1 MFVVSSAKIHLFLPT
16 ILYILTIHLYFLPF
30 AHFLLFTLHFL
41 FLFVLQSKDFIVF
54 LQKNQTTYQMKR
66 NKKTFYTLLYIAGII
81 SIWLL
86 PLQAFGS
93 IKLDGKR
100 LSAKD
105 GLSCN
110 TVNDIIQDRDGF
122 IWLGTPNGMSRY
134 DGYQFI
140 NFTYLSKNS
149 GQKSHH
155 SISQLIND
163 EKHGLI
169 WGYNPSNIL
178 CCFDLETAHF
188 SDYFDKENAT
198 LLKNR
203 FKSQNGM
210 WLFSEDFGAR
220 YLTYSNGKFQ
230 ATDYTTKNG
239 KLIGDHQ
246 LQMTEDAKQNVWIAS
261 DKGLNRITP
270 DGKSHLKLKNQHI
283 ITLTTDGNHI
293 AVLTDKG
300 DAFLYDN
307 SGKLVRKSHLPSMVG
322 YVGKS
327 RASFFWQGEW
337 YIFTQEETFAMNL
350 KTGIFHKPAI
360 QIPNAMSKFFLK
372 SYEFLYDKKGNAY
385 LFSKNGKLYK
395 KFHLLD
401 DKAYINSRDK
411 NFVAAEDANGNVYI
425 VSYGNGLFIYNRKE
439 DELQHFSTA
448 DKNSLFHSNFLL
460 SVFIDRSGCIW
471 ICTGEGVYCCRELKD
486 LNTEHVKIEPN
497 TNREWSN
504 YVRHISN
511 IGNDKLAVTTRAN
524 ITYIYDAKT
533 QQRTLEMQTDACV
546 YDYAIDPQGKKW
558 IATKG
563 DGIYID
569 NVRYWKYEK
578 NHYAPSASFYKT
590 IFDKQGRAWI
600 ATWGEGLLITPQTT
614 GQQPRKF
621 EQFLNANGKEAQIHD
636 LLLDHKGR
644 LWICSNNG
652 ILMVNTVEKKITAQ
666 KFLRFSDENGKLP
679 VSEINCGIE
688 AHDGKLWFAATGGI
702 LKCSYNEKTGEL
714 KYELFDTSKGL
725 TDNNTRSLE
734 EDNYGNIW
742 IGTEEGIS
750 RLNAKTNDIRSFQ
763 IGRTIFSNNFT
774 ENCAT
779 KLNDGRLVF
788 GVSDGMIFIQPSR
801 TISMPPAHMKA
812 VITDLS
818 INGISIYEAENEQFL
833 TKALNYT
840 REISLPHDK
849 NSFNIHFS
857 NFDYPHI
864 QDAIYQYYME
874 GIDNTWRPMTSI
886 NHAEFSDLNPGSYTL
901 HIRTRIGSNQWSE
914 ETLLHITIC
923 QPWYNTVWAWC
934 IYLLIISG
942 AGVLYYRSWLRNF
955 ELNQQIAL
963 EKQMSDF
970 RINFFTHISHEFRTP
985 LAIIQSAVEKMMTK
999 GEGYASKNTIYTL
1012 SRGTKRLQRLINQLM
1027 EFRKINTSNMKLNV
1041 EKGEIIGFVRS
1052 IYNDFYTVAKQKDIS
1067 MSFTP
1072 WTSNHE
1078 MLFDQEK
1085 VGTIVYNLLSNAV
1098 KYTPDKGIISVKLYL
1113 ENNIVFFSV
1122 EDNGPGIK
1130 PEREADLFK
1139 PFMHGYASKGGM
1151 GIGLYTAHQMAE
1163 IHKGSLT
1170 YERSLNLG
1178 GSHFCLALPND
1189 AGGYQ
1194 PEDIIEKK
1202 ALDDHSID
1210 KDEIEMIVKE
1220 MTPKAINNVTVM
1232 VIEDD
1237 PDMLEQIKSEL
1248 SVYFHVETFMNG
1260 KTGCENIRKIKPALL
1275 ISDIQL
1281 PEMSGYEIVSNIKA
1295 DPETQNIPV
1304 IMLTAFEDTSH
1315 ILKAY
1320 KNFVDDYMVKP
1331 CNFKLLI
1338 ARALQFVA
1346 MDLKA
1351 KQQAEEKAQLQEKA
1365 LQENA
1370 PQENPEQTPG
1380 GKAILIKPVK
1390 ELKKNEPTLL
1400 MSTLDKKFKD
1410 KLEAIVVQHISDNN
1424 FNVDRLAELLC
1435 LGRTTVYNRTK
1446 SIMGVSPNI
1455 YIQNERLRI
1464 AAKLLLEGEYTVS
1477 EISEKVGFSDS
1488 TYFYK
1493 CFKNKYGIAPSKYGK

>member
-1 MFVVSSAKIHLFLPT
+1 MFIVSGAKIHLFLPT
-16 ILYILTIHLYFLPF
+16 KLYILTIHLYFLTF
-30 AHFLLFTLHFL
+30 AHFLFFTLHFL
-41 FLFVLQSKDFIVF
+41 FLFVLYSKDFIVF
-54 LQKNQTTYQMKR
+54 LQKNQKTYQMKR

-81 SIWLL
+81 SIWLM

-140 NFTYLSKNS
+140 NFTNLSKNS

-210 WLFSEDFGAR
+210 WLFSGDFGVR

-246 LQMTEDAKQNVWIAS
+246 LQMTEDAKLNVWIAS

-270 DGKSHLKLKNQHI
+270 DGKSHLMLKNQHI

-337 YIFTQEETFAMNL
+337 YIFTQKETFAMNL
-350 KTGIFHKPAI
+350 QNGIFQKPAI
-360 QIPNAMSKFFLK
+360 QIPNAMSKSLLK

-385 LFSKNGKLYK
+385 LFNKKGKLFR

-401 DKAYINSRDK
+401 DQAYINGRDK

-448 DKNSLFHSNFLL
+448 DKDPLFHSNFLL

-471 ICTGEGVYCCRELKD
+471 ICTGDGVYCCRELKD

-497 TNREWSN
+497 SNREWSN

-524 ITYIYDAKT
+524 ITYIYDART
-533 QQRTLEMQTDACV
+533 QKRTIEKQTDACA

-558 IATKG
+558 ISTKG

-578 NHYAPSASFYKT
+578 DHYAPGVSFYKT

-600 ATWGEGLLITPQTT
+600 ATWGEGLLITPQKT

-621 EQFLNANGKEAQIHD
+621 EQFLNTDGKEAQIHD
-636 LLLDHKGR
+636 LLLDRKGR
-644 LWICSNNG
+644 LWVCSNNG
-652 ILMVNTVEKKITAQ
+652 ILMVNTAEKKITAQ
-666 KFLRFSDENGKLP
+666 KFLRFNDENGKLP

-702 LKCSYNEKTGEL
+702 LKCSYNEKTREL
-714 KYELFDTSKGL
+714 EYELFDTSKGL

-734 EDNYGNIW
+734 EDNYDNIW

-788 GVSDGMIFIQPSR
+788 GVADGMIFIQPSR
-801 TISMPPAHMKA
+801 TISMPPAHMRA
-812 VITDLS
+812 VITDLA

-849 NSFNIHFS
+849 NSLNIHFS

-864 QDAIYQYYME
+864 QNAMYQYYLE
-874 GIDNTWRPMTSI
+874 GIDKTWRPMTSI
-886 NHAEFSDLNPGSYTL
+886 NHTKFSDLNPGSYTL

-923 QPWYNTVWAWC
+923 QPWYNTVWAWY

-942 AGVLYYRSWLRNF
+942 AGVLYYRSWMRNF

-1012 SRGTKRLQRLINQLM
+1012 NRGTKRLQRLINQLM
-1027 EFRKINTSNMKLNV
+1027 EFRKINTGNMKLNV

-1052 IYNDFYTVAKQKDIS
+1052 IYNDLYTVAKQKDVS

-1072 WTSNHE
+1072 WTSRHE

-1085 VGTIVYNLLSNAV
+1085 VETIVYNLLSNAV
-1098 KYTPDKGIISVKLYL
+1098 KYTPDRGIISVRLYL
-1113 ENNIVFFSV
+1113 ENDIVFFSV

-1151 GIGLYTAHQMAE
+1151 GIGLFTAHQMAE

-1170 YERSLNLG
+1170 YQRSRNLG
-1178 GSHFCLALPND
+1178 GSRFCLALPDD
-1189 AGGYQ
+1189 AGKYQ

-1210 KDEIEMIVKE
+1210 KDEIDMIVKE

-1237 PDMLEQIKSEL
+1237 PDILEQIKSEL

-1260 KTGCENIRKIKPALL
+1260 KTGYENIRRIKPALL

-1281 PEMSGYEIVSNIKA
+1281 PEMSGYEIVSNMKA
-1295 DPETQNIPV
+1295 DP
-1304 IMLTAFEDTSH
+1304 
-1315 ILKAY
+1315 
-1320 KNFVDDYMVKP
+1320 
-1331 CNFKLLI
+1331 
-1338 ARALQFVA
+1338 
-1346 MDLKA
+1346 
-1351 KQQAEEKAQLQEKA
+1351 
-1365 LQENA
+1365 
-1370 PQENPEQTPG
+1370 
-1380 GKAILIKPVK
+1380 
-1390 ELKKNEPTLL
+1390 
-1400 MSTLDKKFKD
+1400 
-1410 KLEAIVVQHISDNN
+1410 
-1424 FNVDRLAELLC
+1424 
-1435 LGRTTVYNRTK
+1435 
-1446 SIMGVSPNI
+1446 
-1455 YIQNERLRI
+1455 
-1464 AAKLLLEGEYTVS
+1464 
-1477 EISEKVGFSDS
+1477 
-1488 TYFYK
+1488 
-1493 CFKNKYGIAPSKYGK
+1493 

>member
-1 MFVVSSAKIHLFLPT
+1 MFIVSGAKIHLFLPT
-16 ILYILTIHLYFLPF
+16 ILYILTIHLYFLTF
-30 AHFLLFTLHFL
+30 AHFLFFTLHFL

-66 NKKTFYTLLYIAGII
+66 NKKTFYTLLYIVGFICF
-81 SIWLL
+81 WLM
-86 PLQAFGS
+86 PLQASGS

-122 IWLGTPNGMSRY
+122 IWLGTPNGVSRY

-140 NFTYLSKNS
+140 NFTNLSKNS
-149 GQKSHH
+149 GQKPHH

-188 SDYFDKENAT
+188 SNFFDKENAA

-210 WLFSEDFGAR
+210 WLFSGDFGAR
-220 YLTYSNGKFQ
+220 YLTYSNGKFH

-239 KLIGDHQ
+239 KLIGDRQ
-246 LQMTEDAKQNVWIAS
+246 LQIQEDFK
-261 DKGLNRITP
+261 
-270 DGKSHLKLKNQHI
+270 H
-283 ITLTTDGNHI
+283 
-293 AVLTDKG
+293 
-300 DAFLYDN
+300 
-307 SGKLVRKSHLPSMVG
+307 
-322 YVGKS
+322 
-327 RASFFWQGEW
+327 
-337 YIFTQEETFAMNL
+337 
-350 KTGIFHKPAI
+350 
-360 QIPNAMSKFFLK
+360 
-372 SYEFLYDKKGNAY
+372 
-385 LFSKNGKLYK
+385 
-395 KFHLLD
+395 
-401 DKAYINSRDK
+401 
-411 NFVAAEDANGNVYI
+411 
-425 VSYGNGLFIYNRKE
+425 
-439 DELQHFSTA
+439 
-448 DKNSLFHSNFLL
+448 
-460 SVFIDRSGCIW
+460 
-471 ICTGEGVYCCRELKD
+471 
-486 LNTEHVKIEPN
+486 
-497 TNREWSN
+497 
-504 YVRHISN
+504 
-511 IGNDKLAVTTRAN
+511 
-524 ITYIYDAKT
+524 
-533 QQRTLEMQTDACV
+533 
-546 YDYAIDPQGKKW
+546 
-558 IATKG
+558 
-563 DGIYID
+563 
-569 NVRYWKYEK
+569 
-578 NHYAPSASFYKT
+578 
-590 IFDKQGRAWI
+590 
-600 ATWGEGLLITPQTT
+600 
-614 GQQPRKF
+614 
-621 EQFLNANGKEAQIHD
+621 
-636 LLLDHKGR
+636 
-644 LWICSNNG
+644 
-652 ILMVNTVEKKITAQ
+652 
-666 KFLRFSDENGKLP
+666 
-679 VSEINCGIE
+679 
-688 AHDGKLWFAATGGI
+688 
-702 LKCSYNEKTGEL
+702 
-714 KYELFDTSKGL
+714 
-725 TDNNTRSLE
+725 
-734 EDNYGNIW
+734 NIW

-763 IGRTIFSNNFT
+763 TGRTIFSNNFT

-801 TISMPPAHMKA
+801 TISMPPAKMKA
-812 VITDLS
+812 VITDLA

-849 NSFNIHFS
+849 NSLNIHFS

-864 QDAIYQYYME
+864 QNAMYQYYLE
-874 GIDNTWRPMTSI
+874 GIDKTWRPMTSI

-914 ETLLHITIC
+914 ETLLHITIY
-923 QPWYNTVWAWC
+923 QPWYNTVWEWC

-963 EKQMSDF
+963 EKQMSDL

-1027 EFRKINTSNMKLNV
+1027 EFRKINTGNMKLNV
-1041 EKGEIIGFVRS
+1041 EKGEIIGFVRT
-1052 IYNDFYTVAKQKDIS
+1052 IYNDFYTVAKQKNIT

-1078 MLFDQEK
+1078 ILFDQEK
-1085 VGTIVYNLLSNAV
+1085 VETIVYNLLSNAV
-1098 KYTPDKGIISVKLYL
+1098 KYTPDRGIISVRLYL
-1113 ENNIVFFSV
+1113 ENDIVFFSV

-1151 GIGLYTAHQMAE
+1151 GIGLYTAHKMAE

-1170 YERSLNLG
+1170 YQRSRNLG
-1178 GSHFCLALPND
+1178 GSHFCLALPDD
-1189 AGGYQ
+1189 AGKYQ

-1202 ALDDHSID
+1202 ALDDYSID
-1210 KDEIEMIVKE
+1210 KDEIDMIVKE

-1260 KTGCENIRKIKPALL
+1260 KTGYENIRKIKPALL

-1281 PEMSGYEIVSNIKA
+1281 PEMSGYEIVSNMKA

-1304 IMLTAFEDTSH
+1304 IMLTAFDDTSH

-1331 CNFKLLI
+1331 CNFKLFI

-1351 KQQAEEKAQLQEKA
+1351 KQQAEEKAKLQEET

-1370 PQENPEQTPG
+1370 PQENTEQTSG
-1380 GKAILIKPVK
+1380 GEAILIKPVK

-1410 KLEAIVVQHISDNN
+1410 KLEAIVAQHIGDNN

-1464 AAKLLLEGEYTVS
+1464 AAKFLLEGEYTVS